1 MQLIEVIKLLADN
14 QQIEISATTG
24 DEFNGTVNELL
35 SADDNKCLYQM
46 RVIWMYSSVNEYH
59 DDYIHITTEW
69 MEGDKN
75 EEQQTE

>member
-1 MQLIEVIKLLADN
+1 MQLIEVIKLLSDN
-14 QQIEISATTG
+14 QQIEISTATG

-35 SADDNKCLYQM
+35 SADDNRCLYQM
-46 RVIWMYSSVNEYH
+46 RVIRMYSNNDEYY

-75 EEQQTE
+75 AEQQT